1 MIPITR
7 NLVMSR
13 WIAGILVYG
22 MLSSFSIE
30 ADPSPSTALESYR
43 KGDFRGSEEQYSS
56 LARET
61 PNEPRLR
68 FNAGTAAFRQKEFTN
83 AATWFESVLGS
94 PDLRLQQKAY
104 YNLGN
109 TRFQQG
115 QLLQNPEERKQLWNE
130 ALTNFVSAMKLDAA
144 DTNASSNY
152 AYVRQQLEQLE
163 RQIPPP
169 QSGQNDKKDSRPEK
183 KQQDQNDRSQDNGS
197 NRKDQQSS
205 KPEQQDN
212 ANKQSNSKNSGG
224 ESKPDSKNTS
234 DSASTPGTEGEN
246 KDSSSQPQKQETQEG
261 KAAAR
266 AQTGQMDGKE
276 GQKSGSADATEIAE
290 EKEGEMSASQ
300 AIQMLDGQK
309 GDEKALLMRAYGNG
323 KEAAER
329 AARIRKPW

>member
-1 MIPITR
+1 MMPIIR
-7 NLVMSR
+7 KRLKSH
-13 WIAGILVYG
+13 WIAGALIYG
-22 MLSSFSIE
+22 MLSSFSIK

-130 ALTNFVSAMKLDAA
+130 ALTNFVAAMKLDTA

-163 RQIPPP
+163 RQTPPP
-169 QSGQNDKKDSRPEK
+169 QSGQNDKKDSKPQN
-183 KQQDQNDRSQDNGS
+183 KQQDQQDRSQDNSS
-197 NRKDQQSS
+197 NQQDQQPS
-205 KPEQQDN
+205 KPQQQDN
-212 ANKQSNSKNSGG
+212 ANQQSNSKNSAG

-234 DSASTPGTEGEN
+234 DSASTPGTEGEKN
-246 KDSSSQPQKQETQEG
+246 DSSSQPQKKDTKEG
-261 KAAAR
+261 KAAAK
-266 AQTGQMDGKE
+266 AQTEQKNGKD
-276 GQKSGSADATEIAE
+276 GQKSGSADAAE
-290 EKEGEMSASQ
+290 MAEDKEGEMSASQ